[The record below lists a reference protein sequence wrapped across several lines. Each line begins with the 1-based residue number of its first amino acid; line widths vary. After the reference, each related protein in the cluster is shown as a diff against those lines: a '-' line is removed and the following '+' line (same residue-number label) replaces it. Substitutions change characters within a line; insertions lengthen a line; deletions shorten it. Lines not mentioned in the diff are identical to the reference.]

1 MRLTSG
7 RKNALLA
14 VVIGGLV
21 LSTAFAGEGGKN
33 DPSGTVG
40 TGETAVQLKPQTTCP
55 VMGGA
60 IDKKVYT
67 DYKGKRIYFC
77 CPGCI
82 ATFKKDPEKYLK
94 VLSDKG
100 ESVEVIKK
108 LKPQTLCPVMGEKI
122 DKTVYID
129 YQGKRVY
136 FCCEGC
142 ITTFKEN
149 PEKYLKKIQDAGE
162 EPETIKK

>member
-1 MRLTSG
+1 MI
-7 RKNALLA
+7 A
-14 VVIGGLV
+14 VIVGGLLFSGAYSAETGKTGISV
-21 LSTAFAGEGGKN
+21 TSKTGKTAA
-33 DPSGTVG
+33 
-40 TGETAVQLKPQTTCP
+40 QLKSQTTCP

-82 ATFKKDPEKYLK
+82 ATFKKDSEKYLK

-108 LKPQTLCPVMGEKI
+108 LKPQTLCPVMGGKI
-122 DKTVYID
+122 DKNVYLD

-142 ITTFKEN
+142 IATFKEN
-149 PEKYLKKIQDAGE
+149 PEKYLKKIQEAGE